1 MKILATGSYCEAVDN
16 DPPLLKALVESATGS
31 GVRRIGRFIQL
42 ALIGAGRCLKP
53 GTAPAGTGVYLA
65 SGRGDLEVTL
75 TVLRDIFERHE
86 APMPLNF
93 VNTVSNSA
101 CYYLARTLRISGPS
115 AFATSRYSPFETAL
129 RLAWL
134 DFARGTPAALVGAVD
149 VCVPPVSEHRQR
161 ICVAADA
168 TVGEASHWL
177 LLAPPE
183 DATPAL
189 GHIPLVRSFP
199 DDAGLSAWLASQRPQ
214 AADTVLAVG
223 QHLKPA
229 SLEVLRAASGI
240 TAVFDYRSRLP
251 YFDSQ
256 SAAVVS
262 RFLSQPGKSRLV
274 HIDGDPSGRFAVMV
288 VERASGP
295 PGVDGVRSP

>member
-1 MKILATGSYCEAVDN
+1 MKILATGSYCGTVDN
-16 DPPLLKALVESATGS
+16 EPPLLKTLVEAATGS
-31 GVRRIGRFIQL
+31 AVRRIGRFIQL

-93 VNTVSNSA
+93 INTVSNSA
-101 CYYLARTLRISGPS
+101 CYYLARTLQINGPS
-115 AFATSRYSPFETAL
+115 AFTTSRYSPFETAL

-134 DFARGTPAALVGAVD
+134 DFARGIPAALVGAVD

-161 ICVAADA
+161 IGVGADV

-177 LLAPPE
+177 LLAPLA

-189 GHIPLVRSFP
+189 GQIPMVKSFP
-199 DDAGLSAWLASQRPQ
+199 DDARLSAWLAAQRPQ

-223 QHLKPA
+223 QHLEPA

-256 SAAVVS
+256 TAAAVGS
-262 RFLSQPGKSRLV
+262 FLSQPGKSRMV

-288 VERASGP
+288 VERAA
-295 PGVDGVRSP
+295 SPARV